1 MTEAVIASLVIGLF
15 VGAIAALVYRIF
27 SRLREIEETLID
39 EILDTQELVLDVY
52 EEIRKSTKSSEDV
65 SSEGG
70 QDKT

>member
-52 EEIRKSTKSSEDV
+52 EEIRTPAKSSEDV